1 MPAGLGRLNPAVCQ
15 VCSNTHQWV
24 PPIHLPLAPPAL
36 PRVSMGCPC
45 CSWLAHTGLAEGEC
59 PSLVSKALRSGCF
72 INFWCPSPWLFHF
85 CTLLVTSDCFNK
97 IASPECLHYRHLVLM
112 VLETGSPRS
121 KYQQL
126 ESSKLSSWFADSS
139 LSSKEKGKALSSLLI
154 AALIPS

>member
-1 MPAGLGRLNPAVCQ
+1 MPTGLGRLNPSVCQ

-24 PPIHLPLAPPAL
+24 PPIHLSPAPPAL

-45 CSWLAHTGLAEGEC
+45 WSWLAHTGLAEGEC

-85 CTLLVTSDCFNK
+85 CTLLVTSDCFSK
-97 IASPECLHYRHLVLM
+97 IASPELTLQAFSSH
-112 VLETGSPRS
+112 GSRDWQS
-121 KYQQL
+121 KIQVPAAP

-154 AALIPS
+154 TALIPS